1 MADRT
6 SMDKAANAFASLLF
20 PEDFPEEGKEPKEG
34 AQTGEQVE
42 EDTDET
48 STTEPTGK
56 EGTTDTSEDDTA
68 ESQPERKTRKV
79 KDAESDEVLEV
90 DDDEAYNGYLR
101 LQDYTRKSQA
111 NAELRRKAEAE
122 AEEARKVRE
131 LYAKQLE
138 EAETFLNAVAPKE
151 PDWSSMRA
159 KLSPAEYAQA
169 RDQWDYVNTARKTIE
184 ENKAKVE
191 ADRQREA
198 EAKIQAWVAQ
208 EEEKLLAAVPEWQD
222 PAKAMQGKRELV
234 QWLQSKGYADEEIKA
249 VADHRLIANLRD
261 AMLYEKSRRAA
272 PAPTVKQKDGSRRVA
287 PPGTPEPVRT
297 PADARTRDLARLK
310 KSGKLSDAAVAF
322 QHFVG

>member
-1 MADRT
+1 VADRT

-20 PEDFPEEGKEPKEG
+20 PEDFPEEGKDPKES
-34 AQTGEQVE
+34 AKTGDQVE
-42 EDTDET
+42 ETDET
-48 STTEPTGK
+48 STTEPPGS
-56 EGTTDTSEDDTA
+56 EGTPDTSEDDTA
-68 ESQPERKTRKV
+68 EPQPERKTRKV

-90 DDDEAYNGYLR
+90 EEDEAYNGYLR

-122 AEEARKVRE
+122 AEEARKARE

-151 PDWSSMRA
+151 PDWVALRA
-159 KLSPAEYAQA
+159 KLNPADYAQA
-169 RDQWDYVNTARKTIE
+169 RDQWDYVNAARKTID

-191 ADRQREA
+191 ADRQRET
-198 EAKIQAWVAQ
+198 EAKLRAYAEQ
-208 EEEKLLAAVPEWQD
+208 EAEKLLEVVPEWQD
-222 PAKAMQGKRELV
+222 PAKANQGKRELV
-234 QWLQSKGYADEEIKA
+234 QWLQSKGYADEEIKS
-249 VADHRLIANLRD
+249 VVDHRLIANLRD
-261 AMLYEKSRRAA
+261 AMLYEKSRRNA
-272 PAPTVKQKDGSRRVA
+272 PAPVVKQKDGSRKVA
-287 PPGTPEPVRT
+287 PPGPPEKPRT